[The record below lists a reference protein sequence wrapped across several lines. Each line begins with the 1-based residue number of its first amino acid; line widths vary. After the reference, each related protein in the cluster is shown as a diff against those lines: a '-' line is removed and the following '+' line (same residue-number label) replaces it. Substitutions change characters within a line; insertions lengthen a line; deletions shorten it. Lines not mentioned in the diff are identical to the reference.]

1 MKSSAPVQQT
11 DFKNLK
17 LMRRGKVRDVYDLGD
32 KLLIVVTDRISAFDV
47 IMKDPIPQKG
57 VVLNTMASFWFDQT
71 RHIIRNHVITTDVE
85 KYPEPCKTYRDALQG
100 RSMLVEKAKS
110 LPVECIVRGYISGS
124 GWNEY
129 QKTGTVCGVVLPQG
143 LKESDKLPEPIFT
156 PTTKAEQGHDQNIT
170 FDEMCKTIGKDVAEQ
185 IRATSIK
192 IYQFAQTLAASKGII
207 IADTKME
214 FGIKDGE
221 LILIDELLSPDSSRF
236 WPADQYKPG
245 DKQPSYDK
253 QFLRDYLLAI
263 KWDNNTAAPILPE
276 DIIKKTGEKYRE
288 ALRLITGI
296 NL

>member
-1 MKSSAPVQQT
+1 MKSNAPVQQT

-47 IMKDPIPQKG
+47 IMKDTIPQKG

-85 KYPEPCKTYRDALQG
+85 KYPEPCKAYRDELQG

-129 QKTGTVCGVVLPQG
+129 QKTGAVCGVVLPQG

-170 FDEMCKTIGKDVAEQ
+170 FDEMCKTISKDVAEQ
-185 IRATSIK
+185 VRATSIK

-263 KWDNNTAAPILPE
+263 KWD
-276 DIIKKTGEKYRE
+276 
-288 ALRLITGI
+288 
-296 NL
+296 

>member
-85 KYPEPCKTYRDALQG
+85 KYPEPCKAYRDALQG

-129 QKTGTVCGVVLPQG
+129 QKIGTVCGVVLPQG